1 MAYTQIKNLL
11 IDLGDVLY
19 RIDFA
24 KMVMAFAALQD
35 PDSDPVH
42 FSKKNQHDVFSKL
55 EIGQISEK
63 EFVDEVREIYHLKGT
78 DQQIIDAWNAILVA
92 LIPERVD
99 QLRSLKSKYQLAL
112 LSNTNI
118 IHQHAFQEE
127 CAELLAQFDKIY
139 LSHEFGRRKP
149 DADTF
154 LVILEEM
161 GWKAEETLFLDD
173 STPNIKAADEL
184 GIATCWVETPE
195 VFDELMPKLLPG
207 E

>member
-1 MAYTQIKNLL
+1 MENHLPIYQSAIMAYTQIKNLL

-63 EFVDEVREIYHLKGT
+63 EFVDEVREVYHLKGT

-112 LSNTNI
+112 PSNTNI

-127 CAELLAQFDKIY
+127 CADLLAQFDKIY

-161 GWKAEETLFLDD
+161 GWKAEETLFLHD
-173 STPNIKAADEL
+173 STPNIKAADE
-184 GIATCWVETPE
+184 
-195 VFDELMPKLLPG
+195 
-207 E
+207 